1 MGSGAAG
8 TNGKVKRLAFFAL
21 GGLIILAL
29 IAATAWMRRPYTFH
43 GGLVQP
49 PKPAADFTLTDQN
62 GRDFR
67 LSDQRGQ
74 IVLLF
79 FGYTTCPDVCPTTL
93 ASFRQVQRSLGQAAA
108 QVRFVFVTVDPER
121 DTPARLKHYVE
132 TFDPDFIGLT
142 GDHATLARVWE
153 SYGVYAE
160 RQEMPES
167 AVGYLMNHS
176 SWAYLVDQVGNLRL
190 LYSYGFTSE
199 DVTQDVRYLL
209 NHGG

>member
-21 GGLIILAL
+21 GGLIILA
-29 IAATAWMRRPYTFH
+29 IAATVWMRRPYPFH
-43 GGLVQP
+43 GRLVQP
-49 PKPAADFTLTDQN
+49 PKPAPDFTLTDQN

-93 ASFRQVQRSLGQAAA
+93 ARFRQVQRSLGPAAA

-121 DTPARLKHYVE
+121 DTPARLGYYVE

-160 RQEMPES
+160 RQEVPGS
-167 AVGYLMNHS
+167 AGGYLMAHS
-176 SWAYLVDQVGNLRL
+176 SWTYLVDQDGNLRL
-190 LYSYGFTSE
+190 IYPYEATEE
-199 DVTQDVRYLL
+199 DITQDVLHLL
-209 NHGG
+209 NQGG